1 MKKFINRNA
10 LLLFFTM
17 AFAISWVGILLS
29 FGQNGLHIF
38 QGQDVPAG
46 IYSSQLLLIWLSML
60 VGPSIS
66 GIFLTATMDG
76 KRGLKHLLR
85 LILKWKV
92 HIKWY
97 GAALLVFPAILLLIF
112 YSLSFVS
119 ERFYPA
125 PILIPGLF
133 VGLIGGFF
141 EEIGWTGFAMPRLL
155 SRFSFIKTAIILGVI
170 HSFWHLFADY
180 LGGVDFYKTPYLFHF
195 LLWIIALTVL
205 RFFIMWIYRHTQSLF
220 LPILIH
226 ASFTGSQLILTPSIL
241 NGTESILW
249 YAIFVAIITILLLTI
264 IIRNL
269 QSHPL
274 TLHCQNAGDRI

>member
-29 FGQNGLHIF
+29 FGQTGVHIF
-38 QGQDVPAG
+38 QGQDVLAG
-46 IYSSQLLLIWLSML
+46 KYSSQLILIWLSML
-60 VGPSIS
+60 AGPSIS
-66 GIFLTATMDG
+66 GIFLTATIDG
-76 KRGLKHLLR
+76 NRGLKHLLR

-97 GAALLVFPAILLLIF
+97 CTALQVFPAILLLIF
-112 YSLSFVS
+112 YSLSFGS

-141 EEIGWTGFAMPRLL
+141 EEIGWTGFATPRLL

-180 LGGVDFYKTPYLFHF
+180 LGGADFYKRLYLFHF
-195 LLWIIALTVL
+195 FLWIIALTVL
-205 RFFIMWIYRHTQSLF
+205 RFFIIWIYNHTGNLL
-220 LPILIH
+220 LPILTH
-226 ASFTGSQLILTPSIL
+226 ASFTGSQLILTPSTL
-241 NGTESILW
+241 KGAETILW
-249 YAIFVAIITILLLTI
+249 YAIFVVVLTILVLTI
-264 IIRNL
+264 IIRKL
-269 QSHPL
+269 KSQKVF
-274 TLHCQNAGDRI
+274 AKE

>member
-17 AFAISWVGILLS
+17 AFTISWVGILLS

-38 QGQDVPAG
+38 QGQDVLAG
-46 IYSSQLLLIWLSML
+46 KYSSQLILIWLSML
-60 VGPSIS
+60 IGPSIS

-119 ERFYPA
+119 ERFYPT

-205 RFFIMWIYRHTQSLF
+205 RFFIMWIYHHTQSLF

-249 YAIFVAIITILLLTI
+249 YAIFVVIITILLLTTI
-264 IIRNL
+264 IKNLHRNKYYSL
-269 QSHPL
+269 SEF
-274 TLHCQNAGDRI
+274 C

>member
-10 LLLFFTM
+10 VLLFFTI

-38 QGQDVPAG
+38 QGQDVLAG
-46 IYSSQLLLIWLSML
+46 KYSSQLILIWLSML
-60 VGPSIS
+60 VGPAIS
-66 GIFLTATMDG
+66 GIFLTATIDG
-76 KRGLKHLLR
+76 KRGLKQLLR

-92 HIKWY
+92 PIKWY
-97 GAALLVFPAILLLIF
+97 CAALLVFPAILLLIF
-112 YSLSFVS
+112 YSLTFVS

-141 EEIGWTGFAMPRLL
+141 EEIGWTGFATPRLL

-180 LGGVDFYKTPYLFHF
+180 LGGVDFYKTLYLFHF
-195 LLWIIALTVL
+195 FLWIIALTLL
-205 RFFIMWIYRHTQSLF
+205 RFFIISIYNHTGNLL
-220 LPILIH
+220 LPILAH
-226 ASFTGSQLILTPSIL
+226 ASFTGSQLILTPSTL
-241 NGTESILW
+241 NGAETILW
-249 YAIFVAIITILLLTI
+249 YAIFVVVLTILVLTI
-264 IIRNL
+264 LIRKL
-269 QSHPL
+269 KSQKVF
-274 TLHCQNAGDRI
+274 AKE

>member
-1 MKKFINRNA
+1 MKEFINRNA

-17 AFAISWVGILLS
+17 AFTISWVGIFLS

-38 QGQDVPAG
+38 QGQDVLAG

-180 LGGVDFYKTPYLFHF
+180 LGGVDFYKTLYLFHF

-249 YAIFVAIITILLLTI
+249 YAIFVVIITILLLTTI
-264 IIRNL
+264 IKNLHRNKYYSL
-269 QSHPL
+269 SEF
-274 TLHCQNAGDRI
+274 C

>member
-38 QGQDVPAG
+38 QGQDVLAG

-133 VGLIGGFF
+133 VALIGGIF

-180 LGGVDFYKTPYLFHF
+180 LGGVDFYKTLYLFHF

-205 RFFIMWIYRHTQSLF
+205 RFFIMWIYHHTQSLF

-249 YAIFVAIITILLLTI
+249 YAIFVVIITILLLTTI
-264 IIRNL
+264 IKNLHRNKYYSL
-269 QSHPL
+269 SEF
-274 TLHCQNAGDRI
+274 C